1 MGVNCCSNAK
11 ESPDITITKPEKNMT
26 STSQNP
32 IIKNEKKFQDV
43 ITVENKSDNIN
54 QKELTQQI
62 EDNNKLILEQKQNNP
77 LSITE
82 KEINPDLN
90 NINNNIM
97 QNKALNIE
105 ELSKQQIVNIPKEQ
119 TIQNIQIDKNIQNI
133 PKEQKVPN
141 TQNILNQNV
150 YMSQVQNKNL
160 NQNIPNINDIQNNGN
175 NNVNININ
183 EIVNNQNNQQINNET
198 DKYIDELLKKSF
210 TSPNV
215 YTNSDINLDVFFNQ
229 NDNTKIDDA
238 LIDKLFESAGKPLI
252 ESPSKT
258 NNILNLQ
265 NPVIPYGI

>member
-32 IIKNEKKFQDV
+32 IIKNEKKYQDV

-82 KEINPDLN
+82 KEINGNLKPEFKDKNKDINYQPQTQQQEINPDLN
-90 NINNNIM
+90 IINNNII
-97 QNKALNIE
+97 QNKALDID
-105 ELSKQQIVNIPKEQ
+105 ELSKQQIVNIQNIPNQNIQNIPKEQ

-141 TQNILNQNV
+141 TQNILNQNI

-210 TSPNV
+210 TSPSV
-215 YTNSDINLDVFFNQ
+215 STNSGINLDVFF
-229 NDNTKIDDA
+229 
-238 LIDKLFESAGKPLI
+238 G
-252 ESPSKT
+252 
-258 NNILNLQ
+258 
-265 NPVIPYGI
+265 